1 MYDFP
6 KLHYYQTL
14 SLQALE
20 KEKKKTVN
28 KLLHTQNIAEREK
41 SENLSSGT

>member
-6 KLHYYQTL
+6 NLHYYQTL

-20 KEKKKTVN
+20 EKKTVK
-28 KLLHTQNIAEREK
+28 KLLHTQIIGERGKK